1 VTAARAFFFLVLLV
15 SCIAA
20 PARARTPTER
30 EVELFRQGNA
40 AYEAS
45 DFKAAAEA
53 YETLLEGGLESRD
66 VYYNLG
72 NAYLKEGR
80 IGTAILNYRRALEL
94 DSSDDDARANL
105 AYARRRTQ
113 DATPQDAP
121 DPLPWLTAIR
131 PGAEQAGWFYLIG
144 LNLTAIL
151 FAAWRIVRR
160 PAVLGTLAGIAAA
173 ITVAVGIGFFFETR
187 AETMRNGGV
196 VLAESAEVR
205 SGPGADYTVAFVIH
219 EGTEVEVG
227 RSAGGFTEITV
238 TPELKGWV
246 AAEAV
251 ESISS

>member
-1 VTAARAFFFLVLLV
+1 MTGLRAILVGVALASLV
-15 SCIAA
+15 AVQ
-20 PARARTPTER
+20 ARARTPTER
-30 EVELFRQGNA
+30 ELQLFNQGNA

-45 DFKAAAEA
+45 DFKVAAEA
-53 YETLLEGGLESRD
+53 YETLLKSGLESRD

-72 NAYLKEGR
+72 NAYLKEER
-80 IGTAILNYRRALEL
+80 IGSAILNYRRALEL

-131 PGAEQAGWFYLIG
+131 PGAEQAGWFYLIA
-144 LNLTAIL
+144 LNLAAIL
-151 FAAWRIVRR
+151 FATWRIVRR
-160 PAVLGTLAGIAAA
+160 PAFLGTLAGLAAGLA
-173 ITVAVGIGFFFETR
+173 VAVGIGFFFEVR
-187 AETMRNGGV
+187 VETGKNGGV

-227 RSAGGFTEITV
+227 RSTGGFTEITV

-251 ESISS
+251 EGISS